1 MTFLVGMCGTTMVFK
16 AGLAERCWNG
26 DLNGVDDWQS
36 DPKLFVV
43 EIFKKRIWLESK
55 WWQCTFAYVLSQ
67 CKYNILMFSYICI
80 YTGIY
85 IWFLCGYHV
94 IHTIYIFIFLCRLLM
109 VSHIYLFQ
117 LDTWQGGLFWTKPL
131 CRILGPPVRQRIK
144 DHMQHSAEGIVN
156 KVGPG
161 HRIGRWLTRHPKTS
175 VLYTY
180 VFVYYIFIDI
190 S

>member
-43 EIFKKRIWLESK
+43 EIFKKRIWLESE

-94 IHTIYIFIFLCRLLM
+94 IHTIYIYSYSYVDFSWSVTFTFFNWI
-109 VSHIYLFQ
+109 H
-117 LDTWQGGLFWTKPL
+117 G
-131 CRILGPPVRQRIK
+131 
-144 DHMQHSAEGIVN
+144 
-156 KVGPG
+156 KVGFFGPSLCAEYLDHLWG
-161 HRIGRWLTRHPKTS
+161 NASRTTCNIQQKALSTKWGPVIG
-175 VLYTY
+175 
-180 VFVYYIFIDI
+180 
-190 S
+190 

>member
-1 MTFLVGMCGTTMVFK
+1 MIDRVTRSCLWSRFSKSGYGWKV
-16 AGLAERCWNG
+16 NG
-26 DLNGVDDWQS
+26 DNALLHMFCHNVNIIFS
-36 DPKLFVV
+36 CFLTFVYILV
-43 EIFKKRIWLESK
+43 YIYMISMWLS
-55 WWQCTFAYVLSQ
+55 CNTHY
-67 CKYNILMFSYICI
+67 
-80 YTGIY
+80 
-85 IWFLCGYHV
+85 
-94 IHTIYIFIFLCRLLM
+94 IYIFIFLCRLLM

-131 CRILGPPVRQRIK
+131 CWILGPPVRQRIK

-161 HRIGRWLTRHPKTS
+161 HRIGRWLTRHSKTS

-180 VFVYYIFIDI
+180 VSVYYIFIDI